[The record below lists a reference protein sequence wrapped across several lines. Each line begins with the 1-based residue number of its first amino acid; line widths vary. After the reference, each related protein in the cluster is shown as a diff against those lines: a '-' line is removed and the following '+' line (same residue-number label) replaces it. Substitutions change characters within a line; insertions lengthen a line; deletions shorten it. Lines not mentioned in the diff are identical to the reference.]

1 MVAWNTIE
9 TSPTNFSKATKS
21 GNKKRTKT
29 RCQKI
34 KGVPKK
40 FSMPLKRSESHFE
53 LHLWSPFGF
62 HWNIL
67 SMGCQCLVF
76 DSKEL
81 VFPTIAHAT
90 ITIET
95 KGEMQ
100 VEIQKGHLAYQKTNS
115 LLEWWLWIF
124 SLGLKAFQ
132 PNSSS

>member
-1 MVAWNTIE
+1 
-9 TSPTNFSKATKS
+9 
-21 GNKKRTKT
+21 
-29 RCQKI
+29 
-34 KGVPKK
+34 
-40 FSMPLKRSESHFE
+40 
-53 LHLWSPFGF
+53 
-62 HWNIL
+62 
-67 SMGCQCLVF
+67 MGCQCLVF

-90 ITIET
+90 ITIDT